1 MMSLQGATLRP
12 DDDANERIYG
22 QKLPSKEIALHG
34 AVPVPPAART
44 LTATLNQHS
53 PKNLSK

>member
-1 MMSLQGATLRP
+1 V
-12 DDDANERIYG
+12 YG
-22 QKLPSKEIALHG
+22 RKLTSKEIALHG
-34 AVPVPPAART
+34 AVPVPAAARL